1 MLRALVS
8 TPLRV
13 REATSRFFAYG
24 RAVEAM
30 RAETVPGAHW
40 YLAGIGVE
48 PSAQRRGIGS
58 ALLRPGLD
66 AADAAGLPAGL
77 LTNSERNLS
86 FYERHGF
93 RVIREGETPDRGPH
107 AWMMRRDPE

>member
-1 MLRALVS
+1 MLRALVA

-13 REATSRFFAYG
+13 REATNRFLAYG

-30 RAETVPGAHW
+30 RAETVPGSHW

-48 PSAQRRGIGS
+48 PAVQRHGVGS

-66 AADAAGLPAGL
+66 AADRAGLPAAL
-77 LTNSERNLS
+77 LTNSERNLA

-93 RVIREGETPDRGPH
+93 RVIHEGETPSGGPH
-107 AWMMRRDPE
+107 AWMMRREPA